1 MVCPAGGF
9 LFLGYAIN
17 SPSAAILPRTL
28 GEISMQITAEKR
40 LASGALHSDYFSSL
54 DALRESGVMNMFG
67 APSWLQ
73 DNFDLNRNEARAVF
87 VSWTES
93 FQGGDE

>member
-1 MVCPAGGF
+1 ME
-9 LFLGYAIN
+9 
-17 SPSAAILPRTL
+17 T
-28 GEISMQITAEKR
+28 TTEKR

-67 APSWLQ
+67 APRWLQ
-73 DNFDLNRNEARAVF
+73 DNFDLNRNEARAGF

-93 FQGGDE
+93 FNGGGE

>member
-1 MVCPAGGF
+1 METTAG
-9 LFLGYAIN
+9 
-17 SPSAAILPRTL
+17 
-28 GEISMQITAEKR
+28 KR

-67 APSWLQ
+67 APRWLQ
-73 DNFDLNRNEARAVF
+73 ETFDLNRNEARAVF
-87 VSWTES
+87 VSWTEA

>member
-1 MVCPAGGF
+1 METTAG
-9 LFLGYAIN
+9 
-17 SPSAAILPRTL
+17 
-28 GEISMQITAEKR
+28 KR

-67 APSWLQ
+67 APRWLQ